1 MGGLFSNYL
10 KVSLKQMGIVLS
22 VLHNKAVVLWV
33 FGSARPFCFSFSV
46 VQKAKLEFM
55 RLLVVETFANLLE
68 S

>member
-22 VLHNKAVVLWV
+22 VLHNKAEVLWV
-33 FGSARPFCFSFSV
+33 FGSV
-46 VQKAKLEFM
+46 VQRAKLEFM
-55 RLLVVETFANLLE
+55 RLLVVETFSNLLE